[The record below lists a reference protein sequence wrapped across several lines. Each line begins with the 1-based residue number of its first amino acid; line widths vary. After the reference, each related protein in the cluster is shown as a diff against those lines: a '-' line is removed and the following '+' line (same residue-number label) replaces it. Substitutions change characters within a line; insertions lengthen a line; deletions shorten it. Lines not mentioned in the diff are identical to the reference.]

1 MTNRWAKCVFTSIT
15 PTVCYAFTGTVY
27 SEPPPTHK
35 AQAVRGGTKW
45 GSAGCE
51 IGETRTI

>member
-15 PTVCYAFTGTVY
+15 PTVCYAFTGTIY